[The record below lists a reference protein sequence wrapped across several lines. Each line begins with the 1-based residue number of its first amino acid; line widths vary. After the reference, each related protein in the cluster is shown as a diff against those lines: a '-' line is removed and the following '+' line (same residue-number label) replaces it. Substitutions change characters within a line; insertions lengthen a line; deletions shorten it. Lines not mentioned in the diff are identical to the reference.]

1 MSRLPKVPN
10 VACAALALGLLFATA
25 SGLALEAHAQ
35 QTRVGVN
42 AAVTGKVYVTGAE
55 AANRRQAKVRENVY
69 RGDAVQTEREAA
81 LQILLLDETIFTVG
95 QNCQITVDEFV
106 YDPNGGSG
114 KVAATIAKGAFRF
127 MTGKIGTANP
137 SNVSLRTPASTIGIR
152 GTMGEVAVGP
162 DAAAI
167 CRAAGIGSN
176 VSFDPATASLVTLRG
191 PGRSRNSFDKSGRII
206 VSGGGRSVEVS
217 ERGYAVCVPH
227 KGAVPLGPFRLDAAA
242 LAYFDTWLR
251 STPRGAGINP
261 ADVTETGGALSDQN
275 LFNQPSTG
283 NDPHAKD
290 RDDATQDYNLDQIQP
305 YGGNPGTPPPGP
317 HVPPTLPP
325 IISGPPIQPTPPPGS
340 EYPGGEGP
348 GYPGS
353 DHPGNGDHG
362 YPGSDHPGNGDPGY
376 PGIQGPG

>member
-10 VACAALALGLLFATA
+10 AACAALALGLLLNTV
-25 SGLALEAHAQ
+25 SGLALEAYAQ

-55 AANRRQAKVRENVY
+55 AANRRQAQVRENVY
-69 RGDAVQTEREAA
+69 RGDAVQTERASA
-81 LQILLLDETIFTVG
+81 LQILLLDETVFTVG
-95 QNCQITVDEFV
+95 QNCEITVDEFV

-162 DAAAI
+162 DAVAI
-167 CRAAGIGSN
+167 CRAAGIGAN

-206 VSGGGRSVEVS
+206 VSGGGRNVEVS
-217 ERGYAVCVPH
+217 EPGYAVCVPH
-227 KGAVPLGPFRLDAAA
+227 KGAAPLGPFRLDATA

-251 STPRGAGINP
+251 STPRGSGINP
-261 ADVTETGGALSDQN
+261 SDVDETGGALSDQN

-283 NDPHAKD
+283 NDPHVKD
-290 RDDATQDYNLDQIQP
+290 RDDATQDYNLDQIEP
-305 YGGNPGTPPPGP
+305 YGGNPGTPPPTP
-317 HVPPTLPP
+317 LPP
-325 IISGPPIQPTPPPGS
+325 PNTPPPISGPPTEPSFPPTPPSPPPPGS
-340 EYPGGEGP
+340 EYPD
-348 GYPGS
+348 YPG
-353 DHPGNGDHG
+353 GAG
-362 YPGSDHPGNGDPGY
+362 
-376 PGIQGPG
+376 